1 MPTLSNAT
9 RFLIMEPGL
18 ALYNRTNISGGIAV
32 VPAADSPF
40 LPQVFSG
47 SHPEYYIYRSF
58 VCVVT
63 VISTVLSLLVLYVAY
78 RSPKVRTVTN
88 VFVFNLAAVS
98 LLSGIVGLSF
108 SFIYI
113 GFTATSYSPT
123 LSFCKTVLF
132 FALYPITATMWASVA
147 IGIDRY
153 DVLTNLLTRRIN
165 HGWAY
170 AISSATWLLPLAIC
184 IPGVTGWGNIAY
196 ETDVD
201 DKVEC
206 YIDPVRSFGFV
217 VFWSVSAVIAPAL
230 LIVFCFCLLVRV
242 IWKKSLTRR
251 ALMYVEPLSG
261 NRASANSHLNETEA
275 QAFRISFIII
285 LSNLLL
291 ISPFV
296 ILLLLN
302 LDVDGTGVAE
312 AHMVTIILLD
322 INVAI
327 NSFLYTFGVRSI
339 RLELAAMCRCE
350 GQNALKQHS
359 VRSILSTKSTVVRK
373 SLREDVKMNQKT

>member
-1 MPTLSNAT
+1 MPTLSGAT
-9 RFLIMEPGL
+9 LFLESGL
-18 ALYNRTNISGGIAV
+18 PLHNMTNISKISFV
-32 VPAADSPF
+32 RDSPF
-40 LPQVFSG
+40 LPEVLSD
-47 SHPEYYIYRSF
+47 SHPEYYTYRSF
-58 VCVVT
+58 VCVFT

-108 SFIYI
+108 SLVFV
-113 GFTATSYSPT
+113 GFTATNHSPS

-132 FALYPITATMWASVA
+132 FSLYPITATMWASVA

-153 DVLTNLLTRRIN
+153 DVLTNLLNRKIN
-165 HGWAY
+165 HSWAY
-170 AISSATWLLPLAIC
+170 AISAATWLLPLAIC
-184 IPGVTGWGNIAY
+184 IPGVTGWGDIAY
-196 ETDVD
+196 ETDIG
-201 DKVEC
+201 KVQC
-206 YIDPVRSFGFV
+206 YVDPVRSYGFV
-217 VFWSVSAVIAPAL
+217 VFWSVCALIAPAL
-230 LIVFCFCLLVRV
+230 VIIFCYCVLVHI

-251 ALMYVEPLSG
+251 ALMYVKPLAG
-261 NRASANSHLNETEA
+261 NRASDNGHLNETEA

-296 ILLLLN
+296 ILLLLK
-302 LDVDGTGVAE
+302 LDVDSAGVTE

-322 INVAI
+322 INIAI

-339 RLELAAMCRCE
+339 RLEISAMCRCK
-350 GQNALKQHS
+350 GQNARKQLS
-359 VRSILSTKSTVVRK
+359 VRSIMSTKSTVVRK
-373 SLREDVKMNQKT
+373 SFSEDAKNQNP

>member
-1 MPTLSNAT
+1 
-9 RFLIMEPGL
+9 MEPGL
-18 ALYNRTNISGGIAV
+18 ASHNGTNNTPSNVGISAV
-32 VPAADSPF
+32 SSPF
-40 LPQVFSG
+40 FPQVFSG
-47 SHPEYYIYRSF
+47 SDPGYYVYRSF

-63 VISTVLSLLVLYVAY
+63 VIATVLSLLVLYVAY

-98 LLSGIVGLSF
+98 LLSGSVGLSF

-184 IPGVTGWGNIAY
+184 IPGVIGWGDIAY

-217 VFWSVSAVIAPAL
+217 VFWSVSAVIAPVL
-230 LIVFCFCLLVRV
+230 LIVICFCLLVRV

-261 NRASANSHLNETEA
+261 NRASVNSHLNETEA
-275 QAFRISFIII
+275 QAFRICFIII

-291 ISPFV
+291 NLPFV
-296 ILLLLN
+296 ILLLLK
-302 LDVDGTGVAE
+302 LDVDATGVAE
-312 AHMVTIILLD
+312 AHMVTIILVD
-322 INVAI
+322 INVTI
-327 NSFLYTFGVRSI
+327 NSFLYAFGVRSI
-339 RLELAAMCRCE
+339 RLELAAMCRCK
-350 GQNALKQHS
+350 GQNARRQ
-359 VRSILSTKSTVVRK
+359 SITTTKLTVVSK
-373 SLREDVKMNQKT
+373 SFSEDVEMNQNL